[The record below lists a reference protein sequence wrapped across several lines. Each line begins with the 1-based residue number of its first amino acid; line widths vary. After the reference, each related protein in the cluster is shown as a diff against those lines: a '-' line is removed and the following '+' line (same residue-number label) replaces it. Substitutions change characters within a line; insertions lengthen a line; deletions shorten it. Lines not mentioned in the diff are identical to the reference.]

1 MKGTDEMILIFPMGI
16 ETLMNSG
23 IMEVFIGTGVRG
35 DTHAAVY
42 RVFHPPVLGSHSLR
56 AAAAADAG
64 PGEKTGATA
73 DGVL

>member
-1 MKGTDEMILIFPMGI
+1 MGI

-42 RVFHPPVLGSHSLR
+42 RVFFPPVLGSHSLR
-56 AAAAADAG
+56 SAAAADAG
-64 PGEKTGATA
+64 PGKWVLRPTGCFDRSA
-73 DGVL
+73 GSRCCIL